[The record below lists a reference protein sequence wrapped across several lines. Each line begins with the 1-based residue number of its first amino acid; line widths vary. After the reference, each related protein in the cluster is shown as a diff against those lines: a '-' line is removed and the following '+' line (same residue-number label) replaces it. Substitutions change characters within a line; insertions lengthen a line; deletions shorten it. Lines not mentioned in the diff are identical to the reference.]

1 MNKKAISKATSQR
14 QLQQDFYRR
23 AGLNIELLR
32 DLFNQMPNVGF
43 YIKDTGG
50 RIIATNRRNLEYSH
64 LTAHDTIIGKRNSD
78 RFTPDQANPF
88 SENDNWVLKNGRPL
102 VNKRFYALSPN
113 RTNRIIVANVF
124 PVKTASDRIIGTTC
138 FYYQQG
144 TLDMNVSNADI
155 AIETAVAEINQRFA
169 ERLSLRDLSKS
180 AGLSFATFIRRFTNM
195 MKVPPGR
202 YILNTRINRACAL
215 LETTDHLLSDIAI
228 EVGFCDQS
236 HFIKTFKKI
245 RGLTPSAYRR
255 HHRGITD

>member
-1 MNKKAISKATSQR
+1 MKKKATSKAASQH
-14 QLQQDFYRR
+14 QLQHDFYRR
-23 AGLNIELLR
+23 AGHNIELLR
-32 DLFNQMPNVGF
+32 DLFDQMPNMGF
-43 YIKDTGG
+43 YIKDAEG

-64 LTAHDTIIGKRNSD
+64 LTSHDSIIGKRNSD
-78 RFTPDQANPF
+78 RFAQDQTNPF

-102 VNKRFYALSPN
+102 VNRRFYALAPN
-113 RTNRIIVANVF
+113 RTNRIIIGNVF
-124 PVKTASDRIIGTTC
+124 PIKTAKNRVIGTTC

-144 TLDMNVSNADI
+144 TLDMNVSNADM

-180 AGLSFATFIRRFTNM
+180 VGLSFATFIRRFTNM

-202 YILNTRINRACAL
+202 YILNTRINRSCAL
-215 LETTDHLLSDIAI
+215 LETTDHLLSDIAL

-236 HFIKTFKKI
+236 HFIRTFKKI

-255 HHRGITD
+255 HHRSITD